1 MEELLSYWPLIFLLL
16 AVYGRLKKYLN
27 EKNNKMSK
35 QEKTQQD
42 NLKEVTQKS
51 ENQEVTQQTEEQVEY
66 DTFSF
71 DRDDE
76 TEVITDEKTD
86 EFQEIKKEQKET
98 EQDIKKPQV
107 RKLKSGKKINLFENK
122 EDLIRGVI
130 MKEVLDEPRYKK
142 KIHKKL

>member
-1 MEELLSYWPLIFLLL
+1 MEELFSYWPLIFLLL

-27 EKNNKMSK
+27 EKNNQVSK

-42 NLKEVTQKS
+42 NLKEVMQKS
-51 ENQEVTQQTEEQVEY
+51 ENQEVTQQTEKQEEY

-76 TEVITDEKTD
+76 PEVITDEKTD
-86 EFQEIKKEQKET
+86 EFQEIKKEQKEK
-98 EQDIKKPQV
+98 EKGIEKPQV
-107 RKLKSGKKINLFENK
+107 RKLKSGKKINLFSNK

-142 KIHKKL
+142 KIHQKL